1 MAAPNGPL
9 KFPQAYIAEGPG
21 DLMQVTNWSLDYSN
35 AGKVIHTQRRPG
47 AGVVKGKAVGQI
59 TFNFVIDEGG
69 MERDYIARVRD
80 GTLHELRHKVPGG
93 LTLNSQGM
101 YTNMKLDAPLED
113 ATSGSCTFVVAQLS

>member
-9 KFPQAYIAEGPG
+9 KFPQSYIAEGAG

-35 AGKVIHTQRRPG
+35 AGKVVHTQRRPG

-59 TFNFVIDEGG
+59 TFNFAIDEGG

-80 GTLHELRHKVPGG
+80 GTLHEIRHKCPGG

-101 YTNMKLDAPLED
+101 YTNFKLDAPLED
-113 ATSGSCTFVVAQLS
+113 ATTGSCTFVVTKLS